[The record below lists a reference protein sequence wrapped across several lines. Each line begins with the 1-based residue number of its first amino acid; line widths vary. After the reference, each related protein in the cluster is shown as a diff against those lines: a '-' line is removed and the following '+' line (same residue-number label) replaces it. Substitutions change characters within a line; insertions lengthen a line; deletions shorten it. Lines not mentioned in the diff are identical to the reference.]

1 MRKLI
6 LGASVLMSSLAIVG
20 CAAKPEAASKANTT
34 AAAAPAPDPSGK
46 DIVHIVSRN
55 RTVTVTSSS
64 RGLLYSLKDADGRVQ
79 IADATERRFAELEPE
94 LYQNIKHYIA
104 VQNDNTPVPS
114 AGIDAA
120 IPTAG
125 FDAPIPT
132 ADVRHDG
139 PSLTRQPR
147 RFRGSTSGVGV
158 DQFNQTA
165 DRPFPT
171 AREDA
176 NR

>member
-6 LGASVLMSSLAIVG
+6 LGASVLMSVVIVG
-20 CAAKPEAASKANTT
+20 CAAKPQAKATASAP
-34 AAAAPAPDPSGK
+34 APAPDPSRK

-64 RGLLYSLKDADGRVQ
+64 RGLLYSLKDGDGRVQ
-79 IADATERRFAELEPE
+79 IADATETKFAELEPE

-104 VQNDNTPVPS
+104 VHND
-114 AGIDAA
+114 
-120 IPTAG
+120 
-125 FDAPIPT
+125 DAPIPS
-132 ADVRHDG
+132 ADVAPIPWSGTDT
-139 PSLTRQPR
+139 PSPSINDRPR
-147 RFRGSTSGVGV
+147 TFRGGTSGTSS
-158 DQFNQTA
+158 DQFNRTA

-176 NR
+176 DR

>member
-1 MRKLI
+1 M
-6 LGASVLMSSLAIVG
+6 SVVIVG
-20 CAAKPEAASKANTT
+20 CAAKPQAKATASAP
-34 AAAAPAPDPSGK
+34 APAPDPSRK